1 MKEKTSNQY
10 HGILVLN
17 KPKGPT
23 SNFCVE
29 KIKKRFKQKKVGH
42 AGTLDPIAS
51 GVLVILLGQGTK
63 LAPYLMEGHKT
74 YRGVIQLGL
83 ETNTYDATG
92 EIVEETK
99 DLNVKKEDI
108 FQCIEEWKYL
118 KEQEVPPF
126 SAAKY
131 KGRPFYSL
139 VRKGETPPRKIKKI
153 YIDHSEVLDI
163 NLPFVEFRIRCSKGT
178 YIRSLA
184 HSLGKRLKVGA
195 ILKEL
200 VREEVYPYTL
210 ENAVSLDELLKDP
223 EIFSRKVLPISES
236 LPHWPKVIVDRMVA
250 QKIKNGNLL
259 KVGEVGGVFPQE
271 EGERY
276 LFLDNLS
283 EPLALMETS
292 LKNGKLYWKI
302 LRGLWHK
309 SSQ

>member
-139 VRKGETPPRKIKKI
+139 VRKGETPPRKIKK
-153 YIDHSEVLDI
+153 
-163 NLPFVEFRIRCSKGT
+163 F
-178 YIRSLA
+178 
-184 HSLGKRLKVGA
+184 
-195 ILKEL
+195 ILTIQ
-200 VREEVYPYTL
+200 R
-210 ENAVSLDELLKDP
+210 
-223 EIFSRKVLPISES
+223 F
-236 LPHWPKVIVDRMVA
+236 
-250 QKIKNGNLL
+250 
-259 KVGEVGGVFPQE
+259 
-271 EGERY
+271 
-276 LFLDNLS
+276 
-283 EPLALMETS
+283 
-292 LKNGKLYWKI
+292 
-302 LRGLWHK
+302 
-309 SSQ
+309 